1 MLLRKFDRDNLDSE
15 PEKVLYKDIY
25 PWDEIEDTPFGASM
39 AIIEPG
45 GATMLH
51 SHEPSETFIIFQ
63 GSGTISID
71 GDERPI
77 SAGDVVSRHLLQ
89 AAYLVQKGA
98 QVTLHYRGDGF
109 AVSTSAI
116 AQSDGVLGE
125 RISVQNISS
134 GKVLDAIVTA
144 ENNVESAQK

>member
-77 SAGDVVSRHLLQ
+77 SAGDVVVMLPGMEHSLKNDSDDVPLMFLSLFWWGDDTDTHSFHMFGDEDEDGPASSFPRRLP
-89 AAYLVQKGA
+89 
-98 QVTLHYRGDGF
+98 VTVPYM
-109 AVSTSAI
+109 
-116 AQSDGVLGE
+116 
-125 RISVQNISS
+125 
-134 GKVLDAIVTA
+134 
-144 ENNVESAQK
+144 